1 MITDGRFSGGSHGFI
16 VGHVVPEAQE
26 GGPIALVKDGDV
38 VTLDA
43 VNNRIEINISD
54 EELQSRRDSWVAPE
68 LKVRRGTLYKYIKS
82 VKDAS
87 TGCVTDE

>member
-1 MITDGRFSGGSHGFI
+1 M
-16 VGHVVPEAQE
+16 VPEAQE
-26 GGPIALVKDGDV
+26 GGPIGLVKDGDT

-43 VNNRIEINISD
+43 VNNRLEVDVSD
-54 EELQSRRDSWVAPE
+54 EEMQQRRQTWKEPE
-68 LKVRRGTLYKYIKS
+68 LKFKRGTLYKYIKN

>member
-1 MITDGRFSGGSHGFI
+1 M
-16 VGHVVPEAQE
+16 VPEAQE
-26 GGPIALVKDGDV
+26 GGPIALVENGDI

-43 VNNRIEINISD
+43 VNNRIEVNVSD
-54 EELQSRRDSWVAPE
+54 DDMQARREAWTAPD
-68 LKVRRGTLYKYIKS
+68 LKVRRGTLYKYIKN